1 MENKYLKHKLLNLI
15 VFNNSDRAIFMKLN
29 ANEVLDPLNFFE
41 LNSLI
46 NLFEKWTNAHI
57 KKNKWSNVISLL
69 NEKKNAKDFLKKINE
84 EKFFLPTM
92 RKNRILKDFKNN
104 KSDTITYLQKKYAD
118 TSLQLKNVNDI
129 ALSKEKDSGEWFFY
143 LGRYFLKGVIG
154 PTKEV
159 INAPLLF
166 VPVVYNIENEKLE
179 IKEENFVINEKIITH
194 LIKSYNKK
202 SKIFQK
208 WIDID
213 NVDDIILF
221 LKKEFDIEIYKP
233 NKIIDFSNSDVEL
246 VRKEYPKLVIE
257 DSFVLGLVIPSG
269 GRLKQDLNYIIENKI
284 DVFGD
289 NLINFKKE
297 VDKNILFD
305 PEKENIQITS
315 LNLSQLKA
323 LKFSLESNTVIHG
336 PPGTGKSETITNI
349 LANILIN
356 NKSALMVSEKNAAL
370 EVLID
375 RLGDLRDFSIFF
387 NNINEANGKKYFF
400 NSILTLE
407 KMLSESEDDMQ
418 IDLDVDFKNEY
429 FEKTLKNRITL
440 KEINTLKKE
449 ITSWK
454 NEDFYFND
462 YIKNLSY
469 LNSKN
474 DIYKK
479 IVDNNIKDINK
490 KEYQKI
496 IKLINF
502 MKSHTSSEN
511 EYKNYYKIMKR
522 KIDIFLNEFFNLN
535 DEWIHDNFSLFAINE
550 FKNIQ
555 YSQKIIKQLF
565 ESNDKLENIF
575 KNDLFFMKRNEEKIN
590 NLKIIV
596 SNKDQRGEFFLDS
609 IIRNNN
615 YYEFLELVKNTNSLR
630 VKKVVKK
637 WLIEKSPEEEKEKM
651 EHVFDYKIIQFIAE
665 KIDEEKILLG
675 PIVDIYNKFKS
686 VLRPLYLFFYFK
698 NLKFEEDVINFIENE
713 WNNLPVEAIYA
724 IDEFNIQF
732 EEILMAKNIYNFKK
746 YILTS
751 ERIEILQTYQNLKKQ
766 LVEDESVD
774 WEDINKIIYNQV
786 KAEWINKIKNSEYS
800 EDIKEIFRIANFKR
814 YPKLN
819 PFIKKYTKQLMELF
833 PIWIARPNDIAN
845 ILECEEGIFDY
856 GIFDEASQMFLER
869 AYPILYRTKIKVV
882 AGDEKQL
889 KPSSFFVSRIEEQ
902 VEDEDDYIFEIDFN
916 NADSLLERA
925 TFSEWNEIL
934 LNNHYRSV
942 SQDLIEFSNK
952 FIYDNKLNIASINQK
967 FKSVPLEVIDVEGF
981 FQDGINEIEAKEV
994 IRQLELNIEYFQKII
1009 IITFN
1014 ISQSLYIKSLIDKN
1028 KNELVKIKNKEGNLL
1043 VTNLENVQGNE
1054 GDLVIISIA
1063 YAKSPKTYRLRNAYG
1078 PLNMS
1083 GGKNRLNVALTR
1095 SKEKM
1100 IIVKSFLNAEMD
1112 VNPDNENAMCFKN
1125 LIHYLDSKKEKN
1137 NTKKL
1142 ISEETNQMKK
1152 EIYNILVENIYF
1164 NQDKIEIIIDY
1175 KLGNSLID
1183 FVFYDRQKEL
1193 VLLAIKINDWNKIND
1208 DFLEKTDLVKFL
1220 ESRNYN
1226 YLEIDEI
1233 DWFLDLN
1240 EILNYI
1246 NKVLN

>member
-29 ANEVLDPLNFFE
+29 VNEVFDPLNFFE
-41 LNSLI
+41 LSSLI
-46 NLFEKWTNAHI
+46 NLFEKKTSAHI

-69 NEKKNAKDFLKKINE
+69 NEKTNSKDFLKKINE
-84 EKFFLPTM
+84 EKIFLSTM
-92 RKNRILKDFKNN
+92 RKNRILKDFKTH
-104 KSDTITYLQKKYAD
+104 KSDTINYLQKKYAS
-118 TSLQLKNVNDI
+118 TSVQLKNIDGI
-129 ALSKEKDSGEWFFY
+129 AQSKEKDSGEWFFY

-166 VPVVYNIENEKLE
+166 VPVTYDIENEKLE
-179 IKEENFVINEKIITH
+179 LREDNIVINEKIITH

-213 NVDDIILF
+213 NIDDIISF
-221 LKKEFDIEIYKP
+221 LKQEFNLETQRP
-233 NKIIDFSNSDVEL
+233 NKIVDFSNTDVDL
-246 VRKEYPKLVIE
+246 VKKEYPKTVIE
-257 DSFVLGLVIPSG
+257 DSFILGLVVPSG

-289 NLINFKKE
+289 NVINFKKE
-297 VDKNILFD
+297 IDENILFD
-305 PEKENIQITS
+305 SNKQNIQITS

-370 EVLID
+370 EVLIA

-387 NNINEANGKKYFF
+387 NNINETNGKKYFF

-407 KMLSESEDDMQ
+407 KILSEDASQ
-418 IDLDVDFKNEY
+418 IDLDIEFENEY
-429 FEKTLKNRITL
+429 FEKTLNNRIIL
-440 KEINTLKKE
+440 KEINLLKKE

-454 NEDFYFND
+454 DNDFYFND

-469 LNSKN
+469 LTSKN
-474 DIYKK
+474 DTYKK
-479 IVDNNIKDINK
+479 IIDNNVKDINK
-490 KEYQKI
+490 REYQKI

-502 MKSHTSSEN
+502 MKNKTLSES
-511 EYKNYYKIMKR
+511 EYKNYYKIMKE
-522 KIDIFLNEFFNLN
+522 KLDIFLNNFFSLN
-535 DEWIHDNFSLFAINE
+535 EQWNHDNFSLFTINE

-555 YSQKIIKQLF
+555 YAQQRIKQLF
-565 ESNDKLENIF
+565 ETNKELENIF
-575 KNDLFFMKRNEEKIN
+575 RSDLFYMKRNEEKIN
-590 NLKIIV
+590 NLKIMV
-596 SNKDQRGEFFLDS
+596 SNKSNYGEDFLNL
-609 IIRNNN
+609 IIKNNN
-615 YYEFLELVKNTNSLR
+615 YYELLELLENTSSLR
-630 VKKVVKK
+630 VKKVVKH
-637 WLIEKSPEEEKEKM
+637 WMVEKSIEEDKEKI
-651 EHVFDYKIIQFIAE
+651 EYVFDYKLVHFILE
-665 KIDEEKILLG
+665 KIAEEKITLG
-675 PIVDIYNKFKS
+675 PVVNIYNNFKI
-686 VLRPLYLFFYFK
+686 VLTPLYVFFYFK
-698 NLKFEEDVINFIENE
+698 DLNLEENIIYFIENE
-713 WNNLPVEAIYA
+713 WNNLHNEAIYA

-732 EEILMAKNIYNFKK
+732 EDILMAKNIFNFRKNV
-746 YILTS
+746 LTS
-751 ERIEILQTYQNLKKQ
+751 ERIKNLEKYDEFKKQ
-766 LVEDESVD
+766 LKMNEDVD
-774 WEDINKIIYNQV
+774 WEYINKIIYNQV
-786 KAEWINKIKNSEYS
+786 KVEWINRVKNSEYS
-800 EDIKEIFRIANFKR
+800 EDIKEIFRVANFKR

-869 AYPILYRTKIKVV
+869 AYPILYRTKIKIV

-889 KPSSFFVSRIEEQ
+889 KPSSFFVSRIEGQ
-902 VEDEDDYIFEIDFN
+902 VEDEEDYIFEIDFN

-942 SQDLIEFSNK
+942 SQDLIEFSNQ

-967 FKSVPLEVIDVEGF
+967 FTSEPLEVIDIEGF
-981 FQDGINEIEAKEV
+981 FEDGINEIEAKEV
-994 IRQLELNIEYFQKII
+994 IRQLELNIENYQKII

-1014 ISQSLYIKSLIDKN
+1014 IPQSLYIKSLIDKS
-1028 KNELVKIKNKEGNLL
+1028 KNEFIKNKNKDGNLL

-1063 YAKSPKTYRLRNAYG
+1063 YGKSPKTYRLRNAYG

-1100 IIVKSFLNAEMD
+1100 IIIKSFLDAEMG
-1112 VNPDNENAMCFKN
+1112 VNIENENAMCFKN
-1125 LIHYLDSKKEKN
+1125 LIHYLDSKKEKD
-1137 NTKKL
+1137 NTKKR
-1142 ISEETNQMKK
+1142 ITDETNEIKK
-1152 EIYNILVENIYF
+1152 EIYNTLIKNVGF
-1164 NQDKIEIIIDY
+1164 NQDRIEIIIDY
-1175 KLGNSLID
+1175 KLGNCLID
-1183 FVFYDRQKEL
+1183 FVFYDHKKEL
-1193 VLLAIKINDWNKIND
+1193 VLLAIKINYWDKIGD
-1208 DFLEKTDLVKFL
+1208 DFLEKRDLTKFL

-1240 EILNYI
+1240 RILNYI
-1246 NKVLN
+1246 NKILK

>member
-41 LNSLI
+41 LTSLI
-46 NLFEKWTNAHI
+46 NLFEKKNSAHI

-69 NEKKNAKDFLKKINE
+69 NEKTNGKDFLKKINE

-92 RKNRILKDFKNN
+92 RKNRILKDFKTH
-104 KSDTITYLQKKYAD
+104 KSDTINYLQKKYAS
-118 TSLQLKNVNDI
+118 TSLQLKNIDGI

-143 LGRYFLKGVIG
+143 LGRYFLKGIIG

-166 VPVVYNIENEKLE
+166 VPVTYDIENEKLE
-179 IKEENFVINEKIITH
+179 VKEENIIINEKIITH

-208 WIDID
+208 WIEID
-213 NVDDIILF
+213 NIDDIILF
-221 LKKEFDIEIYKP
+221 LKQEFDLEIYKP
-233 NKIIDFSNSDVEL
+233 NKIFDFSNADVDL
-246 VRKEYPKLVIE
+246 VKKEYPKIVIE
-257 DSFVLGLVIPSG
+257 DSFILGLVVPSG
-269 GRLKQDLNYIIENKI
+269 GKLKQDLNYIIENKI

-289 NLINFKKE
+289 NIINFKKE
-297 VDKNILFD
+297 VDENILFD
-305 PEKENIQITS
+305 SRKQNIQITS

-370 EVLID
+370 EVLIA

-387 NNINEANGKKYFF
+387 NNINETNGKKYFF
-400 NSILTLE
+400 NSILKLE
-407 KMLSESEDDMQ
+407 KIFSEDASE
-418 IDLDVDFKNEY
+418 IDLDIEFENEY
-429 FEKTLKNRITL
+429 FEKTLRNRIIL
-440 KEINTLKKE
+440 KEINVLKKE

-474 DIYKK
+474 DSYKK
-479 IVDNNIKDINK
+479 IIDNNAKDINK
-490 KEYQKI
+490 REYQKI
-496 IKLINF
+496 IKLIDF
-502 MKSHTSSEN
+502 MKSRTSSED
-511 EYKNYYKIMKR
+511 EYKNYYIMMKE
-522 KIDIFLNEFFNLN
+522 KLDIFLNSFFSLN
-535 DEWIHDNFSLFAINE
+535 DEWIHDNFSLFTINE

-555 YSQKIIKQLF
+555 YSQSIIKQLF
-565 ESNDKLENIF
+565 ESNKELEKVF
-575 KNDLFFMKRNEEKIN
+575 ENDLFFMKRNEEKIA
-590 NLKIIV
+590 NLKIII
-596 SNKDQRGEFFLDS
+596 SNKNYHGEDFLNL
-609 IIRNNN
+609 IIKDNN
-615 YYEFLELVKNTNSLR
+615 YHEFLELVKNVGSLR
-630 VKKVVKK
+630 IKKVVKN
-637 WLIEKSPEEEKEKM
+637 WIIEKSSEIEKEKM
-651 EHVFDYKIIQFIAE
+651 EHIFDYKIIQFIVE
-665 KIDEEKILLG
+665 KIGEEKISLG
-675 PIVDIYNKFKS
+675 PVINTYNKFKS
-686 VLRPLYLFFYFK
+686 ILNPLYVFFYFK
-698 NLKFEEDVINFIENE
+698 GLNFEENIINFIENE

-724 IDEFNIQF
+724 IGEFNIKF
-732 EEILMAKNIYNFKK
+732 EDILMAKNIYNFRKNV
-746 YILTS
+746 LTP
-751 ERIEILQTYQNLKKQ
+751 ERIENLQKYEELKKH
-766 LVEDESVD
+766 LILNEDVD
-774 WEDINKIIYNQV
+774 WEYINQIIYNQV
-786 KAEWINKIKNSEYS
+786 KVEWLNRIKNSEYS
-800 EDIKEIFRIANFKR
+800 EDIKEIFRVANFKR

-942 SQDLIEFSNK
+942 SQDLIEFSNQ

-967 FKSVPLEVIDVEGF
+967 FTSEPLEVIDIEGF
-981 FQDGINEIEAKEV
+981 FEDGINEIEAKEV
-994 IRQLELNIEYFQKII
+994 IRQLELNIENFQKII

-1014 ISQSLYIKSLIDKN
+1014 IPQSLYIKSLIDKN
-1028 KNELVKIKNKEGNLL
+1028 KNELVKIKNREGNLL

-1063 YAKSPKTYRLRNAYG
+1063 YGKSPKTYRLRNAYG

-1100 IIVKSFLNAEMD
+1100 IIVKSFLDAEMG
-1112 VNPDNENAMCFKN
+1112 VNVENENAMCFKN

-1137 NTKKL
+1137 NVKRR
-1142 ISEETNQMKK
+1142 IGEETEEIKK
-1152 EIYNILVENIYF
+1152 EIYNNLINNVTF
-1164 NQDKIEIIIDY
+1164 DQDKIEIIIDY

-1183 FVFYDRQKEL
+1183 FVFYDHKKEV
-1193 VLLAIKINDWNKIND
+1193 VLLAIKINDWNKMND
-1208 DFLEKTDLVKFL
+1208 DFLEKRDLMKFL

-1240 EILNYI
+1240 QILNYI

>member
-41 LNSLI
+41 LSSLI
-46 NLFEKWTNAHI
+46 NLFEKKTSAHI
-57 KKNKWSNVISLL
+57 KKNQWSNVISLL
-69 NEKKNAKDFLKKINE
+69 NEKTNGKDFLKKINE
-84 EKFFLPTM
+84 EKLFLSTM
-92 RKNRILKDFKNN
+92 RKNRILKDFKTH
-104 KSDTITYLQKKYAD
+104 KSDTITYLQKKYAS
-118 TSLQLKNVNDI
+118 TSLQLKNIDGI

-143 LGRYFLKGVIG
+143 LSRYFLKGVIE
-154 PTKEV
+154 PTKEI

-166 VPVVYNIENEKLE
+166 VPVTYDMEHEKLE
-179 IKEENFVINEKIITH
+179 LRDESIIINEKIITH

-213 NVDDIILF
+213 NIEDIILF
-221 LKKEFDIEIYKP
+221 LKKEFNIEVHKP
-233 NKIIDFSNSDVEL
+233 SKIVDFSNADVEL
-246 VRKEYPKLVIE
+246 VKKEYPKLLIE
-257 DSFVLGLVIPSG
+257 DSFILGLVVPSG

-289 NLINFKKE
+289 NIINFKKE
-297 VDKNILFD
+297 VDENILFD
-305 PEKENIQITS
+305 PIKQNIQITS

-370 EVLID
+370 EVLIA
-375 RLGDLRDFSIFF
+375 RLGNLRDFSIFF

-407 KMLSESEDDMQ
+407 KMLSEDASQ
-418 IDLDVDFKNEY
+418 IDLDLEFENEY
-429 FEKTLKNRITL
+429 FEKTLKNRIIL
-440 KEINTLKKE
+440 KEINILKKE

-454 NEDFYFND
+454 NEDYFFND

-474 DIYKK
+474 DAYKK
-479 IVDNNIKDINK
+479 IIDNNAKDLNK
-490 KEYQKI
+490 REYQKI
-496 IKLINF
+496 IKLIDF
-502 MKSHTSSEN
+502 MKNKTFSES
-511 EYKNYYKIMKR
+511 EYKNYYKIMKE
-522 KIDIFLNEFFNLN
+522 KLDIFLNDFFSLN
-535 DEWIHDNFSLFAINE
+535 EEWRHDNFSLFTINE

-555 YSQKIIKQLF
+555 YSQKIIKQIF
-565 ESNDKLENIF
+565 ETNKELENIF
-575 KNDLFFMKRNEEKIN
+575 RNDLFFMKRNEEKIN
-590 NLKIIV
+590 NLKLMI
-596 SNKDQRGEFFLDS
+596 SNKNYYGEDFLNF
-609 IIRNNN
+609 IIKDNN
-615 YYEFLELVKNTNSLR
+615 YFECFELVKNTSSLK
-630 VKKVVKK
+630 VKKVIKN
-637 WLIEKSPEEEKEKM
+637 WIIEKTSEIEKEKM
-651 EHVFDYKIIQFIAE
+651 GNVFDYKTIQFIIE
-665 KIDEEKILLG
+665 KIDEDKITLG
-675 PIVDIYNKFKS
+675 PIVNTYNQFKNI
-686 VLRPLYLFFYFK
+686 LKPLYIFFYFK
-698 NLKFEEDVINFIENE
+698 GLNFEKNVINFIENE
-713 WNNLPVEAIYA
+713 WNNLPNEAIYA

-732 EEILMAKNIYNFKK
+732 EDILMAKNIYSFRKNV
-746 YILTS
+746 LTP
-751 ERIEILQTYQNLKKQ
+751 ERIENLQKYEELKKH
-766 LVEDESVD
+766 LKLNEDVD
-774 WEDINKIIYNQV
+774 WEYINHIIYNQV
-786 KAEWINKIKNSEYS
+786 KIELLNRIKKSKYT

-869 AYPILYRTKIKVV
+869 AYPILYRTKIKIV

-889 KPSSFFVSRIEEQ
+889 KPSSFFVSRIEDQ

-942 SQDLIEFSNK
+942 SQDLIEFSNQ

-967 FKSVPLEVIDVEGF
+967 FTSKPLEVIDMEGF
-981 FQDGINEIEAKEV
+981 FEDGINEIEAKEV
-994 IRQLELNIEYFQKII
+994 IRQLELNIKHFQKII

-1014 ISQSLYIKSLIDKN
+1014 IPQSLYIKSLIDKS

-1063 YAKSPKTYRLRNAYG
+1063 YGKSPKTYRLRNTFG

-1100 IIVKSFLNAEMD
+1100 IIIKSFLDAEMG
-1112 VNPDNENAMCFKN
+1112 VNIENENAMCFKN
-1125 LIHYLDSKKEKN
+1125 LIHYLDSKKEINNFKN
-1137 NTKKL
+1137 RIN
-1142 ISEETNQMKK
+1142 EETNEIKK
-1152 EIYNILVENIYF
+1152 EIYNKLINNVNF
-1164 NQDKIEIIIDY
+1164 NQDKIEILIDY

-1183 FVFYDRQKEL
+1183 FVFYDNKKQII
-1193 VLLAIKINDWNKIND
+1193 LLAIKINDWNEIND
-1208 DFLEKTDLVKFL
+1208 DFLEKRDLMIFL

-1240 EILNYI
+1240 QILNYI